1 MSQIAQERAL
11 GATVNQRE
19 IIVKKTNAITAIL
32 FFLGMLI
39 FIFFNWLPIWS
50 SAMAS
55 LFISVSIRQFLI
67 GKIVDIF
74 ISMIFFALLFV
85 TNSFYYSEFW
95 TGILLMAGAGYI
107 FIRQCFD
114 LYSYH
119 KQTPKEIHCNVNEDN
134 SGLNSDDP
142 KD

>member
-1 MSQIAQERAL
+1 M
-11 GATVNQRE
+11 NQRE

-39 FIFFNWLPIWS
+39 FIFFDWLPIWS

-55 LFISVSIRQFLI
+55 LFISISIRQFLI

-95 TGILLMAGAGYI
+95 TGVLLMAGAGYI

-119 KQTPKEIHCNVNEDN
+119 KQNPKGGQCSSDDGEC
-134 SGLNSDDP
+134 GLNLDDP